1 MKIGIPQGLYFYY
14 HKDFLLEFFD
24 NLGLTIIF
32 SSDTN
37 QKTIEEGSRLT
48 PSEICL
54 PMKVFFGHIKEL
66 TANCDYLFLIR
77 LVKKYVNKRPLFGCP
92 KFIGLP
98 DLVKAVFNNIKILEL
113 VIDEE
118 LKSEEESYYEV
129 FKKFGFSKKEI
140 LDAYKKAKEK
150 TKEKKWE
157 KGDILII
164 GHPYILFDRRLS
176 LELLDILKT
185 MGVKFVTSFQFFGK
199 DFDKEKEVCWY
210 YHRHLLLA
218 AYWAKENN
226 ISGIIT
232 INAFPC
238 GTQPIIDERIKK
250 ICSHTNILQLIIDEH
265 TQKEAFITRL
275 ESFLDLI
282 KIKRK

>member
-1 MKIGIPQGLYFYY
+1 MKIGIPKGLYFYY

-24 NLGLTIIF
+24 NLKLTVIF

-37 QKTIEEGSRLT
+37 QKTIAEGSQLT

-54 PMKVFFGHIKEL
+54 SMKVFFGHIKEL
-66 TANCDYLFLIR
+66 VTNCDYLFLIR

-140 LDAYKKAKEK
+140 LNAYKKAKEK
-150 TKEKKWE
+150 TKEKKLE

-176 LELLDILKT
+176 LGLLDILKT
-185 MGVKFVTSFQFFGK
+185 MGVEFITSFQFFGK
-199 DFDKEKEVCWY
+199 DLDKEKEVCWY
-210 YHRHLLLA
+210 YHRHLLAA

-232 INAFPC
+232 INTFPC

-250 ICSHTNILQLIIDEH
+250 ICSNINILQIIIDEH
-265 TQKEAFITRL
+265 TQKEGFMTRL

-282 KIKRK
+282 KIKKK